1 MIQRQRHPHLRDA
14 SGSILLVAAILLVLA
29 VARVQA
35 NVSRP
40 ERPTAPA
47 AQRAA
52 LGRTPVTVATPPGPP
67 QAVVTLAAPSRPA
80 LGVPGSFLGLSTEY
94 WTVPVWARHLSLL
107 GHVLASISSNGPI
120 VLRIGGSSADQTFF
134 ASAKEPPEWVFET
147 SPAWLRQVRRIVT
160 RFGVRVNLDL
170 NMVTATPQI
179 AVRWARAA
187 QAALPIG
194 SVIGFEIGNEGDI
207 YSHTAWQE
215 LTGGTI
221 AARALPQTMTAP
233 GYAAS
238 YRVYA
243 AALAEVAH
251 GVPLLGPALSDPA
264 AHPSWVSQL
273 LAGPHPGLGA
283 ITVHRYPLS
292 ACALP
297 GSKMFPTI
305 ARVLSEPA
313 TAGMA
318 TSLRSSV
325 RAARGA
331 GLPLRLTEI
340 NSVTCGGRRGVS
352 NTFATALWAPDA
364 LFELLHAGAAS
375 AAVHVRANAINMAFS
390 LTRDGLVA
398 HPLLYGMAMFSRTI
412 GPGAHL
418 VGLHLKIH
426 RGLRLKAWAVRLP
439 GNRIHVLLINKG
451 AAGARVSLRIPAQ
464 GSTMAQALLAPSVR
478 ATSGVTLGGQHLSR
492 RGVWT
497 GAPVG
502 TRLRLGPG
510 GGYRVVVRGYS
521 ATLVTA
527 RLRSAR

>member
-1 MIQRQRHPHLRDA
+1 MTHPRPRDTTGA
-14 SGSILLVAAILLVLA
+14 VLFVIAILFVLA

-35 NVSRP
+35 NDSRP
-40 ERPTAPA
+40 GQPTAA
-47 AQRAA
+47 AAHRIAAGRAPEIVA
-52 LGRTPVTVATPPGPP
+52 GRPGPP
-67 QAVVTLAAPSRPA
+67 SAVVTMAAPSGASP
-80 LGVPGSFLGLSTEY
+80 GVPRSFLGLSTEY
-94 WTVPVWARHLSLL
+94 WTVPIWTRHLSLL
-107 GHVLASISSNGPI
+107 GHVLASITPNGPM

-134 ASAKEPPEWVFET
+134 ASGQEPPEWVFET

-160 RFGVRVNLDL
+160 RFGVRVVLDL

-187 QAALPIG
+187 QAALPTG

-243 AALAEVAH
+243 AALAQVAQ
-251 GVPLLGPALSDPA
+251 GVPLLGPALSDPG
-264 AHPSWVSQL
+264 AHPTWISRL

-297 GSKMFPTI
+297 GWKVFPTI
-305 ARVLSEPA
+305 ARVLSDRA

-318 TSLRSSV
+318 ASIRSSV
-325 RAARGA
+325 RAARAG

-364 LFELLHAGAAS
+364 LFELLRAGAAS

-390 LTRDGLVA
+390 LTRHGLIA

-412 GPGAHL
+412 GPGARL
-418 VGLHLKIH
+418 VGLHLTVH
-426 RGLRLKAWAVRLP
+426 RGLRLKAWGVRLP
-439 GNRIHVLLINKG
+439 GNRLRVLLINKG
-451 AAGARVSLRIPAQ
+451 AAGARVSVRIPAQ
-464 GSTMAQALLAPSVR
+464 GHARAQALLAASVR
-478 ATSGVTLGGQHLSR
+478 ATSGVTLGGQRLTG
-492 RGVWT
+492 RGSWT
-497 GAPVG
+497 GAPAG
-502 TRLRLGPG
+502 ITLPLGH
-510 GGYRVVVRGYS
+510 GGYRVAVRGYS
-521 ATLVTA
+521 AVLVTA
-527 RLRSAR
+527 RLRAVR

>member
-1 MIQRQRHPHLRDA
+1 MTDGHRHPRLRA
-14 SGSILLVAAILLVLA
+14 RTGSVLTVVALLLALA

-35 NVSRP
+35 SNSRP
-40 ERPTAPA
+40 GRPSEVAVQSGTAGGAPA
-47 AQRAA
+47 IDVVR
-52 LGRTPVTVATPPGPP
+52 PGSP
-67 QAVVTLAAPSRPA
+67 QAVVTLAAPSGS
-80 LGVPGSFLGLSTEY
+80 LSVPHSFLGLSTEY
-94 WTVPVWARHLSLL
+94 WTVPIWARHLSLL
-107 GHVLASISSNGPI
+107 GHVLASVTPNGPM

-134 ASAKEPPEWVFET
+134 TTVKEPPEWVFET
-147 SPAWLRQVRRIVT
+147 SRGWLAQVRRIVT
-160 RFGVRVNLDL
+160 RFGVRVILDL

-187 QAALPIG
+187 RAALPPG

-215 LTGGTI
+215 LTGGAI

-233 GYAAS
+233 SYAAS

-243 AALAEVAH
+243 AALAHVAR
-251 GVPLLGPALSDPA
+251 GVPLLGPALSEPA
-264 AHPSWVSQL
+264 AHLSWISQL
-273 LAGPHPGLGA
+273 LGGPHPGLGA

-297 GSKMFPTI
+297 GWKIFPTV
-305 ARVLSEPA
+305 ARVLSDRA
-313 TAGMA
+313 SVGMA
-318 TSLRSSV
+318 GSIRSSV

-390 LTRDGLVA
+390 LTAHGLVA
-398 HPLLYGMAMFSRTI
+398 HPLLYGMAIFARTI

-418 VGLHLKIH
+418 VTLHLTVY
-426 RGLRLKAWAVRLP
+426 RGLRLKAWGVRLP
-439 GNRIHVLLINKG
+439 GKRLHILLINKG
-451 AAGARVSLRIPAQ
+451 AAGVRASLRIPAQ
-464 GSTMAQALLAPSVR
+464 GRVTAQALLAPSVR
-478 ATSGVTLGGQHLSR
+478 AGSGVTLGGQHLSR
-492 RGVWT
+492 RGLWNGT
-497 GAPVG
+497 PVTTALSVG
-502 TRLRLGPG
+502 RG
-510 GGYRVVVRGYS
+510 GGYRVAVRGYS
-521 ATLVTA
+521 ATLVSTQ
-527 RLRSAR
+527 LRAGR